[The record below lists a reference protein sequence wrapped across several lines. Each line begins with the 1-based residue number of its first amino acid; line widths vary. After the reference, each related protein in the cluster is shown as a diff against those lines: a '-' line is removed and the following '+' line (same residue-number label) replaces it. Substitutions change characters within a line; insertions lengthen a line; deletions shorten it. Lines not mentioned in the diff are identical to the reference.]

1 MPLSTARSFASWG
14 RQTGRLAAAGRLL
27 VRVGLLLFMLPCVF
41 GLSSC
46 AALPDDRTLVD
57 RFHHNDSR
65 LIVRN
70 VPDGSPAE
78 ESTAVFDGLAG
89 QPCAADI
96 LREHP
101 AFMEAVCGSP
111 LASGNRVTLLIDGE
125 ATFTA
130 MLTAIREAKDH
141 INLETYIFHDDE
153 VGRQFAELLLRKR
166 AEGVTVN
173 LIYDGLGCRRTA
185 KAFFERL
192 RRAGVKTVE
201 FNPVSLSGVLG
212 GSSVFHRTHRKLL
225 IVDGV
230 VAFTGGINIGRA
242 YLKSRRPGDR
252 VSPPEAFW
260 RDTNV
265 MVEGP
270 AVAEF
275 QKLFFA
281 TWESQNGSAVSEA
294 GYFPD
299 TGQKGDHPV
308 QVVGSTHGCM
318 NRATYFMYVAAIAHA
333 KRTAHIIQ
341 PYFVPDRQLLEALT
355 DAARRGVDVRIILPG
370 STDHVI
376 VRQAGRW
383 RYGELLGSG
392 VKLYERQG
400 AILHAKTA
408 VIDGVWSTV
417 GTTNLEMW
425 SLVHNDEIN
434 AVVLGPEFG
443 ALMEES
449 FAYDL
454 AQSREILPQ
463 EWGERPLLERAKQF
477 FSSLLDFLL

>member
-1 MPLSTARSFASWG
+1 
-14 RQTGRLAAAGRLL
+14 
-27 VRVGLLLFMLPCVF
+27 
-41 GLSSC
+41 
-46 AALPDDRTLVD
+46 
-57 RFHHNDSR
+57 
-65 LIVRN
+65 
-70 VPDGSPAE
+70 
-78 ESTAVFDGLAG
+78 
-89 QPCAADI
+89 
-96 LREHP
+96 
-101 AFMEAVCGSP
+101 
-111 LASGNRVTLLIDGE
+111 
-125 ATFTA
+125 

-153 VGRQFAELLLRKR
+153 VGHQFAELLLKKR

-173 LIYDGLGCRRTA
+173 LIYDGLGCRRTT

-192 RRAGVKTVE
+192 RRAGVRTVE
-201 FNPVSLSGVLG
+201 FNPVSPSGVLG
-212 GSSVFHRTHRKLL
+212 GRSVFHRTHRKLL

-230 VAFTGGINIGRA
+230 VAFTGGINIGRV

-252 VSPPEAFW
+252 ESPPEAFW

-281 TWESQNGSAVSEA
+281 TWESQNGPALSEA

-299 TGQKGDHPV
+299 TEQKGDHPV
-308 QVVGSTHGCM
+308 QVVGSTRGPM
-318 NRATYFMYVAAIAHA
+318 NRSTYLMYVAAIAQA
-333 KRTAHIIQ
+333 KNSVHVIQ
-341 PYFVPDRQLLEALT
+341 SYFVPDTQMLEALT
-355 DAARRGVDVRIILPG
+355 DAAKRGVDVRMILPE
-370 STDHVI
+370 STDHAV

-383 RYGELLGSG
+383 RYGELLRSG

-425 SLVHNDEIN
+425 SLAHNDEIN

-443 ALMEES
+443 TLMEES

-477 FSSLLDFLL
+477 FSSLLEPWL